1 MTSFCLGC
9 GTSMGAEERFCGNCG
24 RDSSLGADVKGPD
37 PTLAWVAPET
47 SGKAIFSLII
57 GIFSLFPPFGLGAII
72 FGHISLSDI
81 RKSSGKLVGRGL
93 AIAGL
98 VLGYLGVAAF
108 TTLMIIGAY
117 SARQAEKAL
126 TAAKAAARSK
136 GVTRAVITNQPSAV
150 SAIRALN
157 TAEIAH
163 LQAHP
168 AQGYTCSLDELA
180 KSWGIRG
187 DLDQVKKADYSIA
200 LQGCSPSK
208 ADGKVTKYQVVAYPK
223 AGKAKLPAFCSN
235 QSDVIKVDWNGSPEG
250 CLSKGADLT
259 ANDNDRLKNDSGSDD
274 DSDD

>member
-1 MTSFCLGC
+1 MEAG
-9 GTSMGAEERFCGNCG
+9 ERFCGNCG
-24 RDSSLGADVKGPD
+24 RDTSLGAEVKGPD

-72 FGHISLSDI
+72 FGHISLSEI
-81 RKSSGKLVGRGL
+81 RKSSGKIVGRGL

-108 TTLMIIGAY
+108 TVLMIIGLY
-117 SARQAEKAL
+117 SVRKTEKAA
-126 TAAKAAARSK
+126 TAARAAARSK
-136 GVTRAVITNQPSAV
+136 VVTPTVITNQPSAV

-157 TAEIAH
+157 TAEIAYT
-163 LQAHP
+163 QAHP
-168 AQGYTCSLDELA
+168 AQGYSCSLDELA

-187 DLDQVKKADYSIA
+187 DLDQVKKKDYSIA
-200 LQGCSPSK
+200 LQGCSPGK

-259 ANDNDRLKNDSGSDD
+259 AADNDRLKNVSDGDNSDD
-274 DSDD
+274 